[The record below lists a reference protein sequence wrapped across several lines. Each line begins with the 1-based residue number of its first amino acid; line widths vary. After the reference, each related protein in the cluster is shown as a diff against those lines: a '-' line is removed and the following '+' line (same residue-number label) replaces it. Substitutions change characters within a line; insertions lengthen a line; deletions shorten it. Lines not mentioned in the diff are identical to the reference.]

1 MKILAA
7 DDELLQLNQLERAI
21 SEAIPGAEIVSFSQP
36 SKLIEWIENDG
47 QADVA
52 FLDVEMGSMTGIQIA
67 EKLLEVKPQQNI
79 IFVTGHTHYAADAFQ
94 LHASGYVTKP
104 VTAEKI
110 RNEMKMLRFDVTNIF
125 ARTFGD
131 FDLFVDGVAVMFKRS
146 KSKEMLAYLV
156 YKSGGM
162 VNRKEIA
169 AVLFEDDYSAKTQ
182 NYIAKIYA
190 DLVKDLQAVGIERIL
205 RKGFNQY
212 GVDTTTFSCDLYDY
226 EAKDPRALSAYKGEF
241 MAQYEWADFL

>member
-7 DDELLQLNQLERAI
+7 DDELMQLNQLESSIA
-21 SEAIPGAEIVSFSQP
+21 EAIPKAEIVSFSQP
-36 SKLIEWIENDG
+36 SKLMEWIETDG
-47 QADVA
+47 QADIA
-52 FLDVEMGSMTGIQIA
+52 FLDIEMGSMTGIQIA
-67 EKLLEVKPQQNI
+67 EKLLEVKPQLNI

-110 RNEMKMLRFDVTNIF
+110 RKEMKMLRFDVTNIF

-131 FDLFVDGVAVMFKRS
+131 FDLFVDGEAVLFKRS
-146 KSKEMLAYLV
+146 KSKEMLAYLI
-156 YKSGGM
+156 YKAGGM

-169 AVLFEDDYSAKTQ
+169 AILFEDDYSEKTQ
-182 NYIAKIYA
+182 NYIAKIYS
-190 DLVKDLQAVGIERIL
+190 DLVKDLQAAGIERIL

-226 EAKDPRALSAYKGEF
+226 EAGDPHAFSAYKGDF
-241 MAQYEWADFL
+241 MAQYEWADF